1 MRLIWRTFALSLG
14 LLALAAGYA
23 HAASPTPKTGF
34 YVFKDL
40 RGSGVIEFRDTTGKV
55 VTREVVAAVHAE
67 GQSACSDS
75 HHTFVGARWVPA
87 PTWPAY
93 KVNEGSTPAEL
104 APSAATSV
112 LNSSQN
118 AWESPFLTDCASVPG
133 TTPFQAV
140 FAGTT
145 TLGPS
150 LAVNLS
156 FDGVNTV
163 AFRPLSGT
171 VCAGPGV
178 VACVVAYSKSGRFV
192 EADLA
197 FESDLSVL
205 GGPYEW
211 TTGDTTAGNKI
222 ALADVA
228 THEWGH
234 FAGLGHV
241 KHSPQLT
248 MFPAIRDGM
257 QTLGLGDMKGMDARY

>member
-1 MRLIWRTFALSLG
+1 MRLIVRSLLLAVG
-14 LLALAAGYA
+14 LLALAAGPA
-23 HAASPTPKTGF
+23 LGASSAAKTGF

-40 RGSGVIEFRDTTGKV
+40 RGSGVIEFRDTSGKV
-55 VTREVVAAVHAE
+55 VTREVVAGEEAGGE
-67 GQSACSDS
+67 SACSDS

-118 AWESPFLTDCASVPG
+118 AWESPFLTDCATVPG

-156 FDGVNTV
+156 FDGINTV

-178 VACVVAYSKSGRFV
+178 VACVVAFSKSGRFV
-192 EADLA
+192 EADFAL
-197 FESDLSVL
+197 ESDLTVL
-205 GGPYEW
+205 GGPFEW
-211 TTGDTTAGNKI
+211 TTGDTTAGNEL

-241 KHSPQLT
+241 KNSPQLT